1 MLLWKMHCLKLSVKR
16 ESFAFM
22 TITLKG
28 TLVLVG
34 AGKMGGAMLEGWL
47 KAGADPKKI
56 VALDPGPPP
65 EVLAL
70 LAHHGIRHNPPIDTI
85 SDAEVV
91 LVAVKPQ
98 VMDDVLAP
106 FTDLAKSKPLVLS
119 VVAGKTIA
127 KLAAHFGDSAS
138 IIRTMP
144 NTPAAIGRGIT
155 AMVGNVHVTQSQMAL
170 AEQLLSTIGD
180 SASIIRTMPNTPAA
194 IGRGITA
201 MVGNVHV
208 TQSQMA
214 LAEQLLSTIG
224 EVVTVDTEE
233 QIDWVTGV
241 SGSGPAYIFLL
252 TECLAEAGEKLGLSP
267 KLAEQLARATVSG
280 AGELMRLSGTD
291 AATLRKNVTSPKGT
305 TYEALQILM
314 ADDGLKLLM
323 EKAVAAAAR
332 RSKELAG

>member
-1 MLLWKMHCLKLSVKR
+1 LKPKEKR
-16 ESFAFM
+16 ESFRAM
-22 TITLKG
+22 TLKLEG

-47 KAGADPKKI
+47 KAGADPRKI
-56 VALDPGPPP
+56 VALDPGPPV

-70 LAHHGIRHNPPIDTI
+70 LSKHGIRHNPAVQSINN
-85 SDAEVV
+85 AEVV

-98 VMDDVLAP
+98 VMDEVLAP
-106 FTDLAKSKPLVLS
+106 LGGLAASKPLVLS

-127 KLAAHFGDSAS
+127 KLAAHFGADAS

-155 AMVGNVHVTQSQMAL
+155 AMVGNAKVSAG
-170 AEQLLSTIGD
+170 QL
-180 SASIIRTMPNTPAA
+180 
-194 IGRGITA
+194 
-201 MVGNVHV
+201 
-208 TQSQMA
+208 A

-224 EVVTVDTEE
+224 EVVRVDTEE

-241 SGSGPAYIFLL
+241 SGSGPAYVFWM
-252 TECLAEAGEKLGLSP
+252 TECLAAAGEKLGLSR
-267 KLAEQLARATVSG
+267 KLAAQLARATVAGS
-280 AGELMRLSGTD
+280 GELMRQSGID
-291 AATLRKNVTSPKGT
+291 AATLRQNVTSPKGT

-314 ADDGLKLLM
+314 ADDGMKPLM